1 MAHLLFSR
9 FRPLTINIK
18 FKNIVSVNTSHRYL
32 KSTLGFEI
40 KFKRTGCA
48 SRPWLI
54 CILVL
59 SNVMA
64 LYSPRKIETM
74 INIIFDFWGNENK
87 SIQ

>member
-1 MAHLLFSR
+1 M
-9 FRPLTINIK
+9 NIK

-32 KSTLGFEI
+32 KSTFGFEI
-40 KFKRTGCA
+40 KYKRTGCA

-64 LYSPRKIETM
+64 HSV
-74 INIIFDFWGNENK
+74 
-87 SIQ
+87 